1 MATVA
6 SGTKFPSFQE
16 SKDYF
21 ADGIGS
27 APEFQLTDAPAPGT
41 GGESAPGLDTPSAG
55 AGAVAPAAPAT
66 AEPTSLPAAQT
77 LQEPTPGV
85 SAPYS
90 LDYQQTGSLED
101 RLFNPVQAGAE
112 TGGQQLEDFASQFL
126 TKAGPDRTYQG
137 IGAEETLS
145 GAVEGTT
152 GLEAGKALVGA
163 QYAGPAGLD
172 PAGSAYLND
181 LARQLQTRQNM
192 LSTGGGLTTAVQ
204 QSTPGLTPGESRF
217 QAQSMFGEGFRDVVP
232 QQTAGVQQFRGAL
245 DAETQ
250 AAIDYAAART
260 GQEQD
265 IATQSRD
272 YLTGRGEG
280 ITGDLQTAVEDAKR
294 EDAERLAL
302 FDQVRGGEDIESIAG
317 YLQQLQGRGAIDFA
331 GTGGAGEGGQP
342 DVGNILSDIYQGGQ
356 SADALQA
363 QIMAKYPELAGIDPL
378 GRGLSGSGRGTTT
391 YTGEGAEGE
400 VDYRTLYDK
409 GTRVDLTKRQR
420 ELEQEF
426 DPLRMARG
434 QGAEGAA
441 FNPLYG
447 GEGFE
452 SPDIQEY
459 LGFNPGI
466 RPSRENLSSE
476 EQRTQFNNIN
486 DMLGKLD
493 RISEA
498 ETPFQAATIAAQ
510 IDQYL
515 SDEEAAFEEKTGE
528 LSEDALAWKGMVK
541 KARKKYKK
549 AKRDQK
555 WGMVLDAVGGI
566 TGLPISHQTIGAE
579 GTTAGSVLRGTPS
592 SLVQATAGPSPH
604 TANPNYTGTAGG
616 LPKGD
621 FTPGYQGA
629 GAYV

>member
-6 SGTKFPSFQE
+6 SGTRFPSFQQ

-21 ADGIGS
+21 SDGIGS
-27 APEFQLTDAPAPGT
+27 APEFKLTDAPAPGT

-55 AGAVAPAAPAT
+55 AGAASPAAPAA

-85 SAPYS
+85 SAPYD
-90 LDYQQTGSLED
+90 LGFQQTGSLQE
-101 RLFNPVQAGAE
+101 RLFSPVQAGAE
-112 TGGQQLEDFASQFL
+112 TGGEQLEDFASQFR
-126 TKAGPDRTYQG
+126 TQAGPERTYEG
-137 IGAEETLS
+137 IGAEGQLA

-152 GLEAGKALVGA
+152 GTDVGKALVGA
-163 QYAGPAGLD
+163 QYTGPAGLD

-181 LARQLQTRQNM
+181 LARQLQTRQDM

-232 QQTAGVQQFRGAL
+232 QQTAGVQQFQGAL
-245 DAETQ
+245 GAETQ
-250 AAIDYAAART
+250 SALDYAAQRT
-260 GQEQD
+260 GQEQA
-265 IATQSRD
+265 IAQQSRD
-272 YLTGRGEG
+272 YLTGRGDV
-280 ITGDLQTAVEDAKR
+280 ITGDLQQSVAEAQAEDKARVDLWDKI
-294 EDAERLAL
+294 
-302 FDQVRGGEDIESIAG
+302 RGGGETADIAG

-342 DVGNILSDIYQGGQ
+342 DVGNILSEIYQGGQ

-363 QIMAKYPELAGIDPL
+363 EIMAKYPGLAGIDPL

-391 YTGEGAEGE
+391 YTGEGPEGE
-400 VDYRTLYDK
+400 AVDYRSLYDK
-409 GTRVDLTKRQR
+409 PTRVDLTERQN
-420 ELEQEF
+420 ELNQAF

-434 QGAEGAA
+434 QGAEAAA

-466 RPSRENLSSE
+466 RPSRENVSSE

-515 SDEEAAFEEKTGE
+515 TDEESSFEEHKGE
-528 LSEDALAWKGMVK
+528 LSKDALAWKSMVK

-592 SLVQATAGPSPH
+592 SLVQATAGPAPYGGVGPSSLAEGSQGVASP
-604 TANPNYTGTAGG
+604 P
-616 LPKGD
+616 
-621 FTPGYQGA
+621 FTSAIP
-629 GAYV
+629 V